1 MARRLTSLLAAALG
15 LFAAGCAVVQP
26 GRSVGRELDD
36 QSASIAI
43 KSSMLR
49 AEGYDL
55 GGIDVE
61 VTEGVALLSGA
72 APRLEDKIHAE
83 CLAWSAPSVRRVES
97 EVEVGGGRG
106 IGRTARDALLT
117 QQVRG
122 RLLADASVRSV
133 NYNIEVRDGVVYL
146 LGYARSAAERER
158 AASHASLVAGV
169 QRVVV
174 LVRAEGETPAFADR
188 GARQATLCDSPSVR
202 DGARPDA
209 EPEGAVEPA
218 LAGGG
223 R

>member
-1 MARRLTSLLAAALG
+1 MARRFIPTLIAAMAGLAV
-15 LFAAGCAVVQP
+15 AGCAVIQP

-36 QSASIAI
+36 QSASIAV

-49 AEGYDL
+49 AEGYAL
-55 GGIDVE
+55 NGVDVE

-72 APRLEDKIHAE
+72 VPRLEDKIQAE
-83 CLAWSAPSVRRVES
+83 CLAWSAPSIRRVES
-97 EVEVGGGRG
+97 ELVVGDGRG
-106 IGRTARDALLT
+106 IRQTARDALLT

-133 NYNIEVRDGVVYL
+133 NYNIEVNDGVVYL
-146 LGYARSAAERER
+146 LGYARSAAERDR

-174 LVRAEGETPAFADR
+174 LVRAEGDAPAVADR
-188 GARQATLCDSPSVR
+188 GGRQASLCGAPAVR
-202 DGARPDA
+202 DGADPDA
-209 EPEGAVEPA
+209 EPAGAGE